1 MLQEDPQSDR
11 LGLLRRCAGLR
22 QLGKWSAHARSRR
35 VHTTNQALRRGIPA
49 IYGQREFADVG
60 GLMSYGT
67 NLADTWHQV
76 GIYTGRILKGVKPAG
91 VSCQI
96 LPKS

>member
-49 IYGQREFADVG
+49 IYGQGEFADVG
-60 GLMSYGT
+60 GLMSS
-67 NLADTWHQV
+67 NLADTWRQV

-91 VSCQI
+91 
-96 LPKS
+96 